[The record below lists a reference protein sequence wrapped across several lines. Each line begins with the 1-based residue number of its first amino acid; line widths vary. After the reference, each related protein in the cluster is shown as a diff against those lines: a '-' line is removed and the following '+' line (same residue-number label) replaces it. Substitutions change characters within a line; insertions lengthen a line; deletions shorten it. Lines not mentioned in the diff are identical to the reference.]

1 MWCDR
6 ESDIINA
13 LDDLRMMLRE
23 WRACNLADFLGP
35 IECLCEAETY
45 LTEALAEIEPK
56 AEQEMAEESAW
67 MNMEYERGAI

>member
-13 LDDLRMMLRE
+13 LDDLRLMLRE
-23 WRACNLADFLGP
+23 WRGCEMVDFYEP
-35 IECLCEAETY
+35 IQCLCDAETY

-56 AEQEMAEESAW
+56 AERERREDMA
-67 MNMEYERGAI
+67 IV